1 MREFLLAC
9 CTYLLSAAIS
19 AAAGVAG
26 GIWYVRHEERP
37 PPLVVL
43 DMKKLIEPLAADA
56 GLDDSERQR
65 RVLNIGIRAT
75 QAIDDY
81 AARGV
86 IVLDGSAVLRA
97 PSSAYVG
104 SRVTR

>member
-1 MREFLLAC
+1 MKEFLLAC

-26 GIWYVRHEERP
+26 GVWYARHQERP
-37 PPLVVL
+37 PPVVVL
-43 DMKKLIEPLAADA
+43 DMKKLVEHVAADA

-65 RVLNIGIRAT
+65 RILNIGLRAT
-75 QAIDDY
+75 QTIDDY

-97 PSSAYVG
+97 PNSAYVG
-104 SRVTR
+104 H

>member
-1 MREFLLAC
+1 MKEFLLSC
-9 CTYLLSAAIS
+9 GTYLLSAAIS
-19 AAAGVAG
+19 ATAGVAG
-26 GIWYVRHEERP
+26 GVWYVRHQERP
-37 PPLVVL
+37 PPVVVL
-43 DMKKLIEPLAADA
+43 DMKKLVEPVAADA

-65 RVLNIGIRAT
+65 RILNIGLRAT

-104 SRVTR
+104 R